1 MENQLGAGEEP
12 YDEGESMWDLS
23 QCDLLTLRWLQAAYL
38 EACNCQ
44 VESRYLEVLRQLQ
57 DTKSLDAAQQ
67 QAVQK
72 LVADALKREKKTGA
86 KQQVT
91 RSCRVTGW
99 RRLVPHLSERCHVV
113 SLEITTITALKSSR
127 IMKWRT

>member
-1 MENQLGAGEEP
+1 M
-12 YDEGESMWDLS
+12 
-23 QCDLLTLRWLQAAYL
+23 TLCWLQAAYL

-57 DTKSLDAAQQ
+57 DTKSLDAAQH

-72 LVADALKREKKTGA
+72 LVEEALKREMKAVA
-86 KQQVT
+86 KQQGT
-91 RSCRVTGW
+91 RYCRVAGW
-99 RRLVPHLSERCHVV
+99 RKLVPHLSERCHVV
-113 SLEITTITALKSSR
+113 SLVITIITALKSSR